1 MKLST
6 SDESAIV
13 VAIAEIL
20 DEAKVSP
27 SGRPLFAKGRDA
39 ATSIKPQIGSELHD
53 RIADTCGEL
62 GLYDFVRHSLTR
74 ELLALDLK
82 RGRRNLSSVEG
93 YEDNLR
99 TAKRLLEKLRESPQ
113 KIEVISPLPLSYSGI
128 LLNGV
133 DELQLGDGVSIK
145 SAEKAVGDLSREF
158 ASRNLRQNIL
168 RSVDLEK
175 FPTVGTHFFCTWHTA
190 FVGGFVGNP
199 ALQAHQDKLRSLH
212 GCLLALGVVEE
223 DFWFD
228 RHSQYAI
235 LGADNSSSEGG
246 SIVIADKV
254 DTDLSYFY
262 ENFDVTLPFFKEP
275 ETSEDADHD
284 DDGEANF
291 EKEWALLDE
300 DEKRLQKNT
309 IEDVKKIFRK
319 DDHSRKLI
327 TSSLSLFRSF
337 VSSKSLDII
346 LESTIALEVLLG
358 DRNEAS
364 GIGLTKLLA
373 NRCAYLLGD
382 SDESRRSLMEEF
394 KSIYEIRSG
403 IVHSGLHQT
412 GSKASKA
419 SEGARDL
426 AGRVLRKEL
435 DIAAG

>member
-1 MKLST
+1 
-6 SDESAIV
+6 
-13 VAIAEIL
+13 
-20 DEAKVSP
+20 
-27 SGRPLFAKGRDA
+27 
-39 ATSIKPQIGSELHD
+39 
-53 RIADTCGEL
+53 
-62 GLYDFVRHSLTR
+62 
-74 ELLALDLK
+74 
-82 RGRRNLSSVEG
+82 
-93 YEDNLR
+93 
-99 TAKRLLEKLRESPQ
+99 
-113 KIEVISPLPLSYSGI
+113 
-128 LLNGV
+128 
-133 DELQLGDGVSIK
+133 
-145 SAEKAVGDLSREF
+145 
-158 ASRNLRQNIL
+158 
-168 RSVDLEK
+168 
-175 FPTVGTHFFCTWHTA
+175 
-190 FVGGFVGNP
+190 
-199 ALQAHQDKLRSLH
+199 
-212 GCLLALGVVEE
+212 VVEE

-327 TSSLSLFRSF
+327 TSSLWLFRSF